1 MSIRRVSKLVQNA
14 IRSTT
19 RKRIIQLSTDSST
32 RSCSHVVHRTRLSFT
47 LASHSTIIWSSLQSQ
62 LHLFRKA
69 QETSYRLRLQGSFA
83 LLQLSIEVTQQ
94 STLCIWCLKACLFT
108 PKIQLMVALELQES
122 QQKQS
127 ETKSSRLLSSWKVRR
142 LMRELTSS
150 LLSSNS
156 AKLKIRTRAKRAH
169 LSFTQKEGPLSHKTW
184 YQTSSRAIIQA
195 WWNRHSSL

>member
-1 MSIRRVSKLVQNA
+1 MSIRRVSKLVKNA

-32 RSCSHVVHRTRLSFT
+32 RSCSHAVHRTRLKFT
-47 LASHSTIIWSSLQSQ
+47 QASHSTITWSSLRSQ
-62 LHLFRKA
+62 LHLCRKA

-83 LLQLSIEVTQQ
+83 QLQLSIEVTQQ

-108 PKIQLMVALELQES
+108 PKIQVVLELQES

-127 ETKSSRLLSSWKVRR
+127 ETKSSRPLSSWKVRR

-156 AKLKIRTRAKRAH
+156 AKLKIKTRAKRAH